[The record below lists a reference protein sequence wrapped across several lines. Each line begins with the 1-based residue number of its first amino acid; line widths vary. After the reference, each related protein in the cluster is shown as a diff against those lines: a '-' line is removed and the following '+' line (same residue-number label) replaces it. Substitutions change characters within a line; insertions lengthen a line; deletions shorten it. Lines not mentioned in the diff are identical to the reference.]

1 MMHRFCL
8 LLICRHDCLISFCIQ
23 FQRRVGL
30 REFDVYVE
38 GSLVINNI
46 DIFRAAP
53 GKDVPYIVT
62 LDTFV
67 TDGAITIEFI
77 AGISDPQINAIEV
90 FDFGTP
96 TPTPTPIAAPV
107 VVPIRPPVPVPVVVP
122 IRPPAP
128 VQSPL
133 PAIALPY
140 RINCGSTTQVTDD
153 SNVVWSADQ
162 YFISSGKG
170 YNTCGTVTNNI
181 YCSSRYF
188 RAVNGAPFR
197 YNIPVPA
204 SNVSYQLRLHFAE
217 QVSATRGI

>member
-1 MMHRFCL
+1 
-8 LLICRHDCLISFCIQ
+8 
-23 FQRRVGL
+23 
-30 REFDVYVE
+30 VE
-38 GSLVINNI
+38 GSLAIINV

-90 FDFGTP
+90 FNFG

-107 VVPIRPPVPVPVVVP
+107 AVPISPPVPVPVAVP

-133 PAIALPY
+133 PAIPQPH
-140 RINCGSTTQVTDD
+140 RINCGSTTQVTDGN
-153 SNVVWSADQ
+153 NVVWSADQ

-170 YNTCGTVTNNI
+170 YNTCGNVTNNI
-181 YCSSRYF
+181 YCTSRYF

-197 YNIPVPA
+197 YNIPVPV
-204 SNVSYQLRLHFAE
+204 SNVSYQIRLHFAE
-217 QVSATRGI
+217 QVSATCGI